1 MVKAVKTH
9 RSYNGTLRQE
19 QAQMT
24 RARILDGARRL
35 LINGTY
41 SSVTME
47 DIAAEARV
55 SYQTVYAIFGTKL
68 RLAQALIEIGFP
80 HVNEALKLLDQLGP
94 SADPEFGLRTS
105 ARVARRIYELCADL
119 LRFMRESGDPGL
131 LAHYHEREEQRLKG
145 MIQYGVS
152 AQLERG
158 GRLRAG
164 ISPSEALAVIWA
176 LCGPDQYIQLV
187 FDRGWTPAR
196 YEEWLGDALV
206 NMLLKPAKSRP
217 PSEAHELT
225 RSSRDAGS
233 GARGR

>member
-24 RARILDGARRL
+24 RGRILDAARRL
-35 LINGTY
+35 LIDGTY

-47 DIAAEARV
+47 DIAGEARV

-68 RLAQALIEIGFP
+68 RLAQVLIETGFP
-80 HVNEALKLLDQLGP
+80 HVTEALRLFDQLGP
-94 SADPEFGLRTS
+94 ADEPEVALGTA
-105 ARVARRIYELCADL
+105 ARVSRLIYEVCADL

-131 LAHYHEREEQRLKG
+131 LTRYRDREEQRLRG
-145 MIQYGVS
+145 MIQYGLA
-152 AQLERG
+152 AQLERS

-164 ISPSEALAVIWA
+164 ISPSEATAVIWA
-176 LCGPDQYIQLV
+176 LTGPDQYIQLV

-196 YEEWLGDALV
+196 YEEWLGDVLANTLLQP
-206 NMLLKPAKSRP
+206 LLKP
-217 PSEAHELT
+217 T
-225 RSSRDAGS
+225 N
-233 GARGR
+233 

>member
-1 MVKAVKTH
+1 MVNAVKTH

-24 RARILDGARRL
+24 RGRILDAARRL

-47 DIAAEARV
+47 DIAGEARV

-68 RLAQALIEIGFP
+68 RLAQGLIEIGFP
-80 HVNEALKLLDQLGP
+80 HVTEALKLFDQLGP
-94 SADPEFGLRTS
+94 SAETEVVLHAA
-105 ARVARRIYELCADL
+105 ARVSRLIYELCADL

-131 LAHYHEREEQRLKG
+131 LTRYREREEQRLKG
-145 MIQYGVS
+145 MIQHGVS
-152 AQLERG
+152 AQLKRS

-164 ISPSEALAVIWA
+164 ISPSEALVVVWA
-176 LCGPDQYIQLV
+176 LSGPDQYIQLV

-206 NMLLKPAKSRP
+206 NMLLEPR
-217 PSEAHELT
+217 
-225 RSSRDAGS
+225 RSTLRTKDREPRS
-233 GARGR
+233 

>member
-1 MVKAVKTH
+1 MVKAVKAH

-24 RARILDGARRL
+24 RGRILDAARRL

-47 DIAAEARV
+47 DIAGEAKV

-68 RLAQALIEIGFP
+68 RLAQGLIEIGFP
-80 HVNEALKLLDQLGP
+80 HVTEALKLFDQLGP
-94 SADPEFGLRTS
+94 SAHPELGLRTS
-105 ARVARRIYELCADL
+105 ARVSRLIYELCADL

-131 LAHYHEREEQRLKG
+131 LKRYRDREEERLTG
-145 MIQYGVS
+145 MIQHGVPKL
-152 AQLERG
+152 LERR

-164 ISPSEALAVIWA
+164 ISPSEAMAVIWA
-176 LCGPDQYIQLV
+176 LSGPDQYIQLV

-206 NMLLKPAKSRP
+206 NMLLEPRSLRAGRLLKP
-217 PSEAHELT
+217 T
-225 RSSRDAGS
+225 N
-233 GARGR
+233 

>member
-9 RSYNGTLRQE
+9 RSYNGKLRQE

-24 RARILDGARRL
+24 RGRILDAARRL

-47 DIAAEARV
+47 DIAGEARV

-68 RLAQALIEIGFP
+68 RLAQGLIEIGFP
-80 HVNEALKLLDQLGP
+80 HVTEALKLFDQLGP
-94 SADPEFGLRTS
+94 SAETEVVMHAA
-105 ARVARRIYELCADL
+105 ARVSRLIYELCADL

-131 LAHYHEREEQRLKG
+131 LTRYREREEQRLKG

-152 AQLERG
+152 AQLKRS

-164 ISPSEALAVIWA
+164 ISPSEALVVIWA
-176 LCGPDQYIQLV
+176 LSGPDQYIQLV

-206 NMLLKPAKSRP
+206 NMLLEPR
-217 PSEAHELT
+217 
-225 RSSRDAGS
+225 RSTLRTKDREPRS
-233 GARGR
+233 